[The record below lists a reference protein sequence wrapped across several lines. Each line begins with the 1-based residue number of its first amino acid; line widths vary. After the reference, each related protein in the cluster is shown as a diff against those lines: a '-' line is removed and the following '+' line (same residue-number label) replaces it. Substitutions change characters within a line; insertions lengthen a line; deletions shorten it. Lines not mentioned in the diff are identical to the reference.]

1 VTLDYDFGLAQ
12 TSSTMGSQQQK
23 LGQPGIFNSTAI
35 SPDAQKV
42 ACIFR
47 NATSGI
53 PESKLY
59 LGNLTTNTS
68 EAISL
73 NVPTIDGVSSTP
85 FTAVDEIDFSPDGTL
100 LAFDGYSSTTLSD
113 GTTLSGW
120 SIYIINLR
128 TKAIYS
134 LLRPVSGWMVSRPSF
149 SRIGACRMSF
159 ELYDGT
165 YRYVAAWDLMNGS
178 IGQVRQDLDRG
189 IKAYPRFSAADDKMM
204 YTGSYYSGGYY
215 YPVQAYMR
223 MLSDHVNP
231 DTSQLPTAVQY
242 DGRNGLSYRRGT
254 FIGPPLVTVAALDAT
269 VKGGKSGKFRVSR
282 IAGDQTIRVPVSFK
296 PIGTARPG
304 ADYSQLDTIAVLPA
318 GVSYVDVTVNSLIPA
333 GGASKAL
340 TLSIDPQFHYTTP
353 ENPTAAT
360 MTLTAATPTYAEW
373 AAANGMSGTTKS
385 ADDDGDGYSNLL
397 EYALGA
403 NPKSAADI
411 RQSTAI
417 AEVTGQ
423 KYMQISLS
431 RTLIRPSVTWSLE
444 RSVDMV
450 NWTAATSS
458 VITDTAAE
466 LVLRDTLPLSGNE
479 KRFIRVRVTEQ

>member
-1 VTLDYDFGLAQ
+1 
-12 TSSTMGSQQQK
+12 MGSQQQTF
-23 LGQPGIFNSTAI
+23 GYPGIFNSVAL
-35 SPDAQKV
+35 SPDSTKF
-42 ACIFR
+42 ACIAR
-47 NATSGI
+47 NSTTGI

-59 LGNLTTNTS
+59 LGNLSTNTS
-68 EAISL
+68 EVINL

-85 FTAVDEIDFSPDGTL
+85 FTAVDEIDFSPDGTMV
-100 LAFDGYSSTTLSD
+100 AFDGYSSTTLSD
-113 GTTLSGW
+113 GTVLSGW

-134 LLRPVSGWMVSRPSF
+134 LLRQLPGVSVGRPSF
-149 SRIGACRMSF
+149 SRIGACRMAF

-165 YRYVAAWDLMNGS
+165 YRYAGAWDLMNGS
-178 IGQVRQDLDRG
+178 FGEVRKDLDRG
-189 IKAYPRFSAADDKMM
+189 IRAYPRYSAADDKMT
-204 YTGSYYSGGYY
+204 YTGSYYSAGYY
-215 YPVQAYMR
+215 YPIQAYMG
-223 MLSDHVNP
+223 MLADKVSP
-231 DTSQLPTAVQY
+231 DNTQLPTSVQLY
-242 DGRNGLSYRRGT
+242 GRNGLSYRRGT
-254 FIGPPLVTVAALDAT
+254 FNGPPLVTVATLNAS
-269 VKGGKSGKFRVSR
+269 VKGGSSGKFRVSR

-304 ADYSQLDTIAVLPA
+304 ADYARLDTVAVLPA

-360 MTLTAATPTYAEW
+360 MTLIAATPTYAEW
-373 AAANGMSGTTKS
+373 AAANGMSAATKG

-403 NPKSAADI
+403 NPSSMADI
-411 RQSTAI
+411 SQSTAV
-417 AEVTGQ
+417 AEASGQ
-423 KYMQISLS
+423 KYIQIALS
-431 RTLIRPSVTWSLE
+431 RSLIRPSLTWSLE
-444 RSVDMV
+444 RSADMV

-458 VITDTAAE
+458 VITDTASQ